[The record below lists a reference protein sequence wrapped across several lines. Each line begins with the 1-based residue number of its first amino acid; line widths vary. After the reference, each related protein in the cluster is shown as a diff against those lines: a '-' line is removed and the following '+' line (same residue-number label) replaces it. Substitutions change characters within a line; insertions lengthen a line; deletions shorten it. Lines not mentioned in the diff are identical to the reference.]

1 MWTLIAK
8 LMRCAAAAAALI
20 IFQPPAYCAAK
31 PAPKP
36 NVLLVTIDTLR
47 ADHLGCYG
55 YRQIKTP
62 NIDSLAADG
71 IRFEKAFTPVPITLP
86 AHAALLTGTYP
97 PYNGMHDFSANKLNP
112 NQPTLASILKQ
123 NGYTTGAVVASAV
136 RGSPLR
142 FKRGTGFFF
151 F

>member
-1 MWTLIAK
+1 MRNPSSFL
-8 LMRCAAAAAALI
+8 RCAVIGVFLALCHSAASAAAKTQSTI
-20 IFQPPAYCAAK
+20 R
-31 PAPKP
+31 P

-97 PYNGMHDFSANKLNP
+97 PYNGMHDFSANKL
-112 NQPTLASILKQ
+112 
-123 NGYTTGAVVASAV
+123 
-136 RGSPLR
+136 
-142 FKRGTGFFF
+142 
-151 F
+151 